1 MVRFSGLFKS
11 NLPDSL
17 MDGNRGGNHQYGVGM
32 AKFLLDNKLQVE
44 IVYLESQE

>member
-44 IVYLESQE
+44 IVYLKLQE